1 MGTYISKAL
10 IKKDLKDIFRSKTLL
25 VTMIIIPIVFS
36 VIFPSVVLG
45 GALLFDA
52 EKIAGDDGQKL
63 IDALLTSTKGD
74 EFASYTLEQQIIYM
88 FINFILP
95 TLFLLVP
102 IITAM
107 TVAGNSFV
115 GEKENRTLESLLFSP
130 ISIKTLFLSKILA
143 SLIPP
148 LFVSIISFVVCG
160 VIINSLGYPL
170 FGELIFPSGNW
181 LALITCLS
189 PMVILLSVLLNIL
202 ISARVRTYQEA
213 QNLGGIIVLPVIA
226 MMIGQVSGLFLLG
239 VQLIILISVGILIVN
254 LLLWSTISK
263 NNDRYVLFEKQIH

>member
-1 MGTYISKAL
+1 MGIDISKVL
-10 IKKDLKDIFRSKTLL
+10 IKKDIKDIFRSKTLL
-25 VTMIIIPIVFS
+25 TTMIIIPIVFTI
-36 VIFPSVVLG
+36 IFPTIVLG
-45 GALLFDA
+45 GALFFDA
-52 EKIAGDDGQKL
+52 EKIAGNDGQKL
-63 IDALLTSTKGD
+63 IDAVLKNTTGEGIS
-74 EFASYTLEQQIIYM
+74 SYTLEQQIIYI

-107 TVAGNSFV
+107 TVAANSFV

-148 LFVSIISFVVCG
+148 LIVSIISFVACG

-181 LALITCLS
+181 VALITCLS

-202 ISARVRTYQEA
+202 ISARVKTYQEA
-213 QNLGGIIVLPVIA
+213 QNLGGVIVLPVIA

-239 VQLIILISVGILIVN
+239 VQLIILISVGLLIVN
-254 LLLWSTISK
+254 LVLWIRISK
-263 NNDRYVLFEKQIH
+263 SIDRYVLFEKQIH

>member
-1 MGTYISKAL
+1 MEMDISKAL
-10 IKKDLKDIFRSKTLL
+10 IKKDMKDIFRSKTLL
-25 VTMIIIPIVFS
+25 TTMIIIPIVFTI
-36 VIFPSVVLG
+36 IFPAVVLG

-52 EKIAGDDGQKL
+52 EKIIGNDGQIL
-63 IDALLTSTKGD
+63 IDAFLKNTTD
-74 EFASYTLEQQIIYM
+74 EEFFLYTLEQQIIYV
-88 FINFILP
+88 FINFMMP

-107 TVAGNSFV
+107 TVAANSFV

-148 LFVSIISFVVCG
+148 LLVSIISFVICG
-160 VIINSLGYPL
+160 VMINSLGYPL

-181 LALITCLS
+181 VALITCLS

-202 ISARVRTYQEA
+202 ISARVKTYQEA
-213 QNLGGIIVLPVIA
+213 QNLGGVIVLPVIA

-254 LLLWSTISK
+254 LVLWIRISK
-263 NNDRYVLFEKQIH
+263 SIDRYVLFEKQIH